1 MSAPAS
7 NPTAGPAPVVNH
19 ALEPSWVRQ
28 GSTATKQAYATALGF
43 EQVLVEQLAKSM
55 AATSGFGEG
64 SEEGESSAG
73 GSGGASSTGGDAGSS
88 AMTSMLPQALA
99 SGVMSAG
106 GLGLAAQITRQ
117 LDGGQLSPDA
127 ARTGGTARTGATA
140 QTGGAGQTGGAAS

>member
-1 MSAPAS
+1 MTVSPSTPA
-7 NPTAGPAPVVNH
+7 AGPAPVNQ

-64 SEEGESSAG
+64 SEEGQSAAG
-73 GSGGASSTGGDAGSS
+73 GAPSSGVDAGSS
-88 AMTSMLPQALA
+88 AMASMLPQALT

-106 GLGLAAQITRQ
+106 GLGLAAQMTHQ
-117 LDGGQLSPDA
+117 LEGGQLSPHA
-127 ARTGGTARTGATA
+127 SK
-140 QTGGAGQTGGAAS
+140 TGGAAA